1 VALSLNCL
9 ARLKMRNERRIKY
22 SLMVVSALIMSV
34 ALPVTV
40 LLSREEHSAVD
51 VTPAPRLAASIPA
64 ASLAVSPIP
73 QDIDI
78 PTSYDDATQS
88 VSMVLVGSLLIGIG
102 SVIRRSV

>member
-1 VALSLNCL
+1 
-9 ARLKMRNERRIKY
+9 MRNERHIKR
-22 SLMVVSALIMSV
+22 SVIVVGGLIMSV

-40 LLSREEHSAVD
+40 LLSREQHGAA
-51 VTPAPRLAASIPA
+51 PAASRGVELAASIPA
-64 ASLAVSPIP
+64 ASIAASTIP

-78 PTSYDDATQS
+78 PTSYDGATQS

>member
-1 VALSLNCL
+1 
-9 ARLKMRNERRIKY
+9 MRNERRIKY
-22 SLMVVSALIMSV
+22 SLIIVSALAMSV

-40 LLSREEHSAVD
+40 LLSREENAAVD
-51 VTPAPRLAASIPA
+51 VARPPALVASMSN
-64 ASLAVSPIP
+64 ASMAVSPIP
-73 QDIDI
+73 QDIDV